1 MANLRKRLLS
11 KLKQMK
17 KLTILLVLLSFKL
30 MIFGQENMKTGI
42 IYGDNHVYS
51 LTAPDGWILDNNSG
65 ISQGIYAVFYRE
77 GESWEKAETV
87 MYTNTA
93 SLEDKAHKTLDQ
105 LIKYDLDNF
114 KKEYSDI
121 LIFDAND
128 IVVKENVIAKVKYL
142 SGKSYGNYESIAYI
156 SEGKTGIMIIM
167 SSRTK
172 QGFDNSL
179 PAFESLVKSYFFMT
193 NQMIIDKKK

>member
-1 MANLRKRLLS
+1 
-11 KLKQMK
+11 MK

-30 MIFGQENMKTGI
+30 MIFGQDHMKTGI
-42 IYGDNHVYS
+42 IYGENHVYS
-51 LTAPDGWILDNNSG
+51 LTAPDGWVLDNNSG
-65 ISQGIYAVFYRE
+65 VSQGIYAVFYRE

-93 SLEDKAHKTLDQ
+93 SLEDRAHKTLDQ

-121 LIFDAND
+121 LIIDAKD
-128 IVVKENVIAKVKYL
+128 IVIKENVIAKVKYL

-156 SEGKTGIMIIM
+156 NGGKTGVMIIV

-179 PAFESLVKSYFFMT
+179 LAFESLVKSYFFMT
-193 NQMIIDKKK
+193 DQMIIDKKK